1 MNILIT
7 GVSSGLG
14 KILASELLKKNNLV
28 WGLSRKDKNHLSL
41 KRLIENKDFFYS
53 QCDIGIERNVNQLI
67 KEIKE
72 ADYALDIVI
81 LNAGLMENDIGINGF
96 DYYNFKKIM
105 DVNFFGAMAI
115 INEVLPLFFNHG
127 RGLFIGISSLAAH
140 SGVVNNKIAYPTSKS
155 ALNMA
160 FESFRLQLA
169 NKNIRFLTVNL
180 GPLSE
185 TNGLLRAS
193 YRQAAKKIISLI
205 DKKVNVIDYPCL
217 PSLIF
222 RIFKFLPYSF
232 LSRYIL
238 KSKL

>member
-14 KILASELLKKNNLV
+14 KALALELLKKNNLV
-28 WGLSRKDKNHLSL
+28 WGVSRKDKEHLSL
-41 KRLIENKDFFYS
+41 KQLFENKEFFYS

-96 DYYNFKKIM
+96 DYCSFKKIFN
-105 DVNFFGAMAI
+105 VNFLGSMTI
-115 INEVLPLFFNHG
+115 INGVLPLFFNQG
-127 RGLFIGISSLAAH
+127 LGLFIGISSLAAH
-140 SGVVNNKIAYPTSKS
+140 SGVVDNKIAYPTSKA

-160 FESFRLQLA
+160 FESFRLQLS

-185 TNGLLRAS
+185 TKGLLKAS
-193 YRQAAKKIISLI
+193 YRQTARKIISLI

-232 LSRYIL
+232 LSRYVL

>member
-14 KILASELLKKNNLV
+14 ETLALELLKKNNLV
-28 WGLSRKDKNHLSL
+28 WGVSRKDENHPSL
-41 KRLIENKDFFYS
+41 KRLFENKSFIYS
-53 QCDIGIERNVNQLI
+53 QCDVGIERNVNQLI
-67 KEIKE
+67 NEIKE

-96 DYYNFKKIM
+96 NYCSFKKVF
-105 DVNFFGAMAI
+105 DVNFLGSMAI
-115 INEVLPLFFNHG
+115 INGVLPLFFNHG
-127 RGLFIGISSLAAH
+127 LGLFIGISSLAAH
-140 SGVVNNKIAYPTSKS
+140 RGVVVNKIAYPTSKA

-160 FESFRLQLA
+160 FESFRLQLS

-185 TNGLLRAS
+185 KKGLLRAS
-193 YRQAAKKIISLI
+193 YKQTAKKIISLI
-205 DKKVNVIDYPCL
+205 DKKVNVVDYPFL

-222 RIFKFLPYSF
+222 RIFKFLPDSF
-232 LSRYIL
+232 LSRYVI
-238 KSKL
+238 KI